1 MSPVGRGV
9 RHLLTLSA
17 GVLLGFTGMAEDLDG
32 NALGLVL
39 LVSFAVVTGF
49 GAPELALGYAV
60 TAAIRH
66 PGPGLLEWWVL
77 PAAGGF
83 AVRLLATSDTGRRMW
98 LRFRYSGRLK
108 GELSGVTGRPVEPV
122 GRLVSAVSWLLVW
135 LPLSTAVT
143 VVVLGSPLPPVL
155 VLAAGVL
162 ATAVCWAGRAG
173 TRAMSRYDRRWYLS
187 LDVVTHLGMLL
198 VVTGDPDALPGD
210 ASDFG
215 VTTLAMVV
223 MQVLVTTVL
232 SWPVRWAWPVARG
245 VGSLVGGT
253 WLAYACVVQP
263 STPAAWASILTS
275 LGALGELTL
284 RQIPADS
291 SPLWWTR
298 VLSAQN
304 FRRDNT
310 SYDAHVAQAWLND
323 EKRRPTG
330 LALPHTM
337 AALAVV
343 CLTGQYGKYRWPEYT
358 QRRWPPTDAAI
369 IEGKAWLEAAE
380 DLIDAS
386 EPHAAADAVA
396 RARADCALSR
406 GQVLEAEANWT
417 GAEAAYRTAAAGF
430 TESGL
435 PDFAAL
441 ARLFRARVLAER
453 LDRAAEADTERR
465 TIAADPALLAP
476 TRRWA
481 GAELPEFDD
490 YRAYRK
496 LERAAD
502 RPPIID
508 LGRHNPPWPPLVS
521 AAPPVSAPG
530 GGSGITPSRMPG
542 DGPAR
547 RLVDRGRERWRRG
560 RHAEATDD
568 LREAADLLERNSQQ
582 LIAMDVLMEL
592 ARVQTDIDPLAAFD
606 TLEAALRLQERFRDE
621 VVDERLRLRIN
632 GWFEVLH
639 TRQITL
645 LSTASGPGWPERP
658 AVAAFD
664 LAERARSRLLLEQLG
679 DTADLR
685 ADAVPAALVRRER
698 DQLAEVRRRRAAMG
712 APGERVRALAAVRA
726 ARSRLAET
734 WQEVATTGAPGA
746 EYAQMRRGDP
756 LRFAEV
762 EPLLGQALLAEYHVA
777 EDAVVLLLARAGA
790 VQPTMVRVP
799 LGRAELTRVVGDSFS
814 AVHSAQPS
822 DWQVLSPL
830 VEPLVR
836 HSSPGQ
842 VVWIVPHDVL
852 HGVPLHAFEVDGT
865 PLVERNPVCYTSAAA
880 VMRYCQAKR
889 RTAARRSVVL
899 ADSRAERPLSHSRA
913 QSNLVCSLLDRPTRL
928 VGPDATV
935 AGMSAAAR
943 GGVSVLHIACH
954 GEFDVEQPARSR
966 VLLAADGG
974 DDGLLTAERIL
985 GMELPADLVT
995 LSACQ
1000 SGVAHRRQGDELF
1013 GLTRALIYAGAS
1025 AVMVSLW
1032 AVDEVATGLLMYSFY
1047 RARRAGEGKAAAL
1060 RTAQL
1065 AVREATLDDVVGY
1078 CTRVG
1083 GEHRVLARELADA
1096 RFRARDFAAAAD
1108 AYEKLLDTSDGDSA
1122 DDQMLRAA
1130 LARATL
1136 ARQGHTEGPDH
1147 TRRIYAHP
1155 YHWAGFVLIGDW
1167 H

>member
-1 MSPVGRGV
+1 M
-9 RHLLTLSA
+9 RHILTLSA
-17 GVLLGFTGMAEDLDG
+17 GVLLGFTGMAEDLGG

-39 LVSFAVVTGF
+39 LVVFAVVTGF
-49 GAPELALGYAV
+49 WAPELALGYAV
-60 TAAIRH
+60 TAAIRDSD
-66 PGPGLLEWWVL
+66 PGLPVWWVL
-77 PAAGGF
+77 PAIGAF
-83 AVRLLATSDTGRRMW
+83 AVRLLAASDPGWRLRQ
-98 LRFRYSGRLK
+98 RFRYHSRLK
-108 GELSGVTGRPVEPV
+108 AELSGVPGRPVEPV

-135 LPLSTAVT
+135 LPLSAAVA
-143 VVVLGSPLPPVL
+143 VVVLGSPLHPAL
-155 VLAAGVL
+155 MLAAGGL
-162 ATAVCWAGRAG
+162 ATAACWAGRAA
-173 TRAMSRYDRRWYLS
+173 TRAMSRYDRRGYLTV
-187 LDVVTHLGMLL
+187 DIGTHLGLLL
-198 VVTGDPDALPGD
+198 VVTADPDALPRD
-210 ASDFG
+210 ASDFA
-215 VTTLAMVV
+215 VTTLAMVLT
-223 MQVLVTTVL
+223 QVLVTTVL
-232 SWPVRWAWPVARG
+232 SWPARWAWPVARG
-245 VGSLVGGT
+245 VGSIVGGT

-275 LGALGELTL
+275 LGALGELTA
-284 RQIPADS
+284 RQIPADA

-323 EKRRPTG
+323 EVRSPTG

-343 CLTGQYGKYRWPEYT
+343 CLTGRYGKYRWPEYA
-358 QRRWPPTDAAI
+358 QRRWPPADAAI
-369 IEGKAWLEAAE
+369 SEGKAWLDAADDLVDAAE
-380 DLIDAS
+380 
-386 EPHAAADAVA
+386 PYAAPDAVV

-417 GAEAAYRTAAAGF
+417 GAEAAYRTAASGF
-430 TESGL
+430 TEAGL

-453 LDRAAEADTERR
+453 LDRVAEAETERGA
-465 TIAADPALLAP
+465 IAADSALLAP

-481 GAELPEFDD
+481 GAKLPEFEDHPE
-490 YRAYRK
+490 YRK

-508 LGRHNPPWPPLVS
+508 LGRRTPPWSPLVS
-521 AAPPVSAPG
+521 AAPPVTAPAEAG
-530 GGSGITPSRMPG
+530 GIAPSLMPA
-542 DGPAR
+542 DGPAQ
-547 RLVDRGRERWRRG
+547 RLVDRGMERWRRG
-560 RHAEATDD
+560 RHAEAAED
-568 LREAADLLERNSQQ
+568 LRTAAELLERNSQQ

-592 ARVQTDIDPLAAFD
+592 ARVQTDVDPSAAFD
-606 TLEAALRLQERFRDE
+606 TLEVALRLQERFRDE

-639 TRQITL
+639 TRQIAL
-645 LSTASGPGWPERP
+645 LATASGAGWPERP

-685 ADAVPAALVRRER
+685 ADALPTALVRRER

-712 APGERVRALAAVRA
+712 TPGERVRALAAVRA
-726 ARSRLAET
+726 ARERLAET
-734 WQEVATTGAPGA
+734 WREVAATGAGGA

-762 EPLLGQALLAEYHVA
+762 EPLLGQALLAEYHVT
-777 EDAVVLLLARAGA
+777 EDAVVVLLARAGA
-790 VQPTMVRVP
+790 VEPTMVRVP
-799 LGRAELTRVVGDSFS
+799 LARATLARVVGDVFS
-814 AVHSAQPS
+814 AVHTAEPS

-842 VVWIVPHDVL
+842 VIWIVPHDVL
-852 HGVPLHAFEVDGT
+852 HGVPLHAFEADGE
-865 PLVERNPVCYTSAAA
+865 PLVARNPVCYTSAAA

-889 RTAARRSVVL
+889 RTSASGSVVL
-899 ADSRAERPLSHSRA
+899 ADSRAEQPLSHSRA
-913 QSNLVCSLLDRPTRL
+913 QSGLLCTLLDRPTRL

-935 AGMSAAAR
+935 ARMTAATR
-943 GGVSVLHIACH
+943 GGVSVLHLACH
-954 GEFDVEQPARSR
+954 GEFDAERPARSR
-966 VLLAADGG
+966 VLLAADGS

-985 GMELPADLVT
+985 GMELSADLVT
-995 LSACQ
+995 LSACR
-1000 SGVAHRRQGDELF
+1000 SGLAHRRPGDELF

-1025 AVMVSLW
+1025 AVLVSLW

-1065 AVREATLDDVVGY
+1065 AVREATLAEVVGY

-1108 AYEKLLDTSDGDSA
+1108 AYAELLESSDGDSE
-1122 DDQMLRAA
+1122 DDRRLRSA

-1136 ARQGHTEGPDH
+1136 ARQGHAEGPDH

-1167 H
+1167 R